1 MDSRGNKQ
9 MFWKNDVASNEV
21 SQQLKHHYEQIQ
33 NRLRGPSQA
42 QALRKQS
49 CSYVLL
55 ALSSVNLL
63 EHCPSQAWLT
73 GSSM

>member
-1 MDSRGNKQ
+1 

-42 QALRKQS
+42 QALRKQLGN
-49 CSYVLL
+49 YVLL
-55 ALSSVNLL
+55 ALPAVSLL

-73 GSSM
+73 G